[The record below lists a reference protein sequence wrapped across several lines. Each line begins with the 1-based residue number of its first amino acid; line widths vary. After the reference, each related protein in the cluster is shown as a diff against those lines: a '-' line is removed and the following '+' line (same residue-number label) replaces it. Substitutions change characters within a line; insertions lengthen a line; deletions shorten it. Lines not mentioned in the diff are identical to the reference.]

1 MKKCFYQT
9 LVFLIIGLCTFGQK
23 ITSRKQFFNKDEI
36 IEATLRTNYQQ
47 LIEQKKDP
55 QFIPAILTW
64 QDADT
69 LGTDI
74 SEKIQVKLRGNFRKD
89 QCSFASMMFD
99 FSDST
104 NQSRLKNLKELKVVV
119 PCEWGSDDEQYV
131 IKEYLL
137 YKMYQL
143 FTPYSFRVRMFHFKF
158 DDNSGYMKPYKQY
171 GFMIEPMD
179 DLAKRTNSKE
189 DKKSKI
195 PEAGTNRQ
203 HTTLVS
209 IFQYMIGNTDWVIP
223 PRHNIKMVFP
233 KKTGADTKPIVIPY
247 DFDYCGAVNALYA
260 EPPEHIGIK
269 KVTERKYLGYART
282 IAEVNEVLAIFKSKE
297 DDIMNILEEC
307 SLLKPKPKAEMKS
320 FLEEFFTEIKDEVK
334 VQSTFVDKA
343 RK

>member
-1 MKKCFYQT
+1 MKKLICLIVT
-9 LVFLIIGLCTFGQK
+9 LSLGFNAFTQK
-23 ITSRKQFFNKDEI
+23 VTSRKQFFTNEEI
-36 IEATLRTNYQQ
+36 IKASLTTNYQK
-47 LIEQKKDP
+47 LIEQKKEP
-55 QFIPAILTW
+55 YYIPAVLAW
-64 QDADT
+64 QDIDS

-74 SEKIQVKLRGNFRKD
+74 SANIQVKLRGNFRKD

-119 PCEWGSDDEQYV
+119 PCEWGSEDEQYV
-131 IKEYLL
+131 IKEYLI

-143 FTPYSFRVRMFHFKF
+143 FTPYSFRVRMFHFTF

-171 GFMIEPMD
+171 GFMIEPID
-179 DLAKRTNSKE
+179 DLTKRTDTKE

-195 PEAGTNRQ
+195 PESGTVRK
-203 HTTLVS
+203 HTTMVS

-233 KKTGADTKPIVIPY
+233 ENAGADKKTIIIPY

-269 KVTERKYLGYART
+269 KVTERKYLGYTRT
-282 IAEVNEVLAIFKSKE
+282 IEEVNETLKIFNEKR
-297 DDIMNILEEC
+297 DDIMNIIEDC
-307 SLLKPKPKAEMKS
+307 ALLKPKPKAEMKS
-320 FLEEFFTEIKDEVK
+320 FLEEFFLEIKDAEKVK
-334 VQSTFVDKA
+334 STFVDKA